1 MHIYLYQNKSKTI
14 AVKKTLTSKTDFEGQ
29 FRDESSIV
37 DPVVLIEDENISSSK
52 FNYMY
57 IPQFSRYYFI
67 YTIDTVRTN
76 LWRVVGH
83 TDVLMS
89 FSKDILNSSQFIERN
104 EVRGKRNTRL
114 PDSNIPL
121 TTRRKFDCIKFGDK
135 FLESEYFVLTTMSA
149 PARVEEGD

>member
-1 MHIYLYQNKSKTI
+1 MHVYLYQNKSKTI
-14 AVKKTLTSKTDFEGQ
+14 TVKKSLSSKTDFEGH
-29 FRDESSIV
+29 FRDDSSIV
-37 DPVVLIEDENISSSK
+37 DPVVLIEAESLPASK

-67 YTIDTVRTN
+67 YTIDNIRTG
-76 LWRVVGH
+76 LWSVVGH

-89 FSKDILNSSQFIERN
+89 FSKDILSSSQFIERN

-114 PDSNIPL
+114 PDNNIPL
-121 TTRRKFDCIKFGDK
+121 TTRRKFDCIAFGDR

-149 PARVEEGD
+149 PARVEGSD